1 LGQNKKNA
9 RKTGGGSSEE
19 IPISSIENDVL
30 DIIKKVS
37 VDGHNNAESIVEFEG
52 NIGLEEESVSLSPV
66 AVETSVVETLEEG
79 NKNSKKPKLDL
90 IQERHKKTRKVS
102 YLSNSADA
110 SLEYKNYL
118 KIKLESKEKYYETK
132 LELLRRSVEAKERQT
147 TALERISNS
156 LEHVVDQ
163 RLLL

>member
-1 LGQNKKNA
+1 MATITRNQLSNLK
-9 RKTGGGSSEE
+9 E
-19 IPISSIENDVL
+19 ILVWRRNRLVCR
-30 DIIKKVS
+30 
-37 VDGHNNAESIVEFEG
+37 
-52 NIGLEEESVSLSPV
+52 PV

-79 NKNSKKPKLDL
+79 NKNSKKTKLDL

-147 TALERISNS
+147 TALQRISNS
-156 LEHVVDQ
+156 LEHLVDQ

>member
-1 LGQNKKNA
+1 MGQNKKNA

-30 DIIKKVS
+30 DVIKKVS

-79 NKNSKKPKLDL
+79 NKNSKKPKLD
-90 IQERHKKTRKVS
+90 TR
-102 YLSNSADA
+102 
-110 SLEYKNYL
+110 
-118 KIKLESKEKYYETK
+118 ET
-132 LELLRRSVEAKERQT
+132 
-147 TALERISNS
+147 
-156 LEHVVDQ
+156 
-163 RLLL
+163 